1 MSEDYTYDTPLMR
14 QMVAARQQM
23 EGDLVTIDLRTSDQ
37 KMVCELTD
45 LGRRVAFLERV
56 IVLLGMAN
64 PAALLEGNDAA
75 PTA

>member
-1 MSEDYTYDTPLMR
+1 MSEDYTYDSPLMR
-14 QMVAARQQM
+14 QMVAAKRQM
-23 EGDLVTIDLRTSDQ
+23 EGDLVTVDLRTADQ
-37 KMVCELTD
+37 KMAGELAD

>member
-23 EGDLVTIDLRTSDQ
+23 EGDLLTIDLRTSDQ
-37 KMVCELTD
+37 KMVCELAD

>member
-1 MSEDYTYDTPLMR
+1 MSEDYTYDSPLMR

-37 KMVCELTD
+37 KMAGELAD